1 MDAFRAGLIRIADDI
16 SLAFQ
21 HAGQMFAF
29 LEDGRDLVAISDGEG
44 GRVATFRDHS
54 DEGWPEVRVGLPV
67 DATFVYAASGMLTR
81 EAAWQVRRAESE
93 VVQELSSHPGVPVFE
108 SRSGRG
114 VVAKLGF
121 NATLTVKGFPDEMKG
136 VTGELTGLKFKQV
149 RKPEAIRTVRQK
161 QATR

>member
-1 MDAFRAGLIRIADDI
+1 MDTFRTGLIRIADDI

-21 HAGQMFAF
+21 HAGQTFAF
-29 LEDGRDLVAISDGEG
+29 FEDGRDLVAISDGEG

-67 DATFVYAASGMLTR
+67 DATFMFAASGTLTR
-81 EAAWQVRRAESE
+81 EAAWKVRRTESE
-93 VVQELSSHPGVPVFE
+93 VVEELSSHPDVPAFE
-108 SRSGRG
+108 SRAGGG

-121 NATLTVKGFPDEMKG
+121 NATFVVRDFPRGMTG
-136 VTGELTGLKFKQV
+136 VMGDLTGVKFKQV
-149 RKPEAIRTVRQK
+149 REPEAIRTVRQN